1 MANCKESCILYGG
14 PYVQFTKQVLS
25 AKVVSI
31 IHNQNEIWSQCKI
44 NLISMQN
51 EFDLN
56 AKSKWSQCKINLI
69 SMQNQNDLNAI

>member
-1 MANCKESCILYGG
+1 M
-14 PYVQFTKQVLS
+14 QFTKQVLS

-31 IHNQNEIWSQCKI
+31 IHNQNEILPQCKI
-44 NLISMQN
+44 NLISVQN

-69 SMQNQNDLNAI
+69 SWQNQNDLNAI